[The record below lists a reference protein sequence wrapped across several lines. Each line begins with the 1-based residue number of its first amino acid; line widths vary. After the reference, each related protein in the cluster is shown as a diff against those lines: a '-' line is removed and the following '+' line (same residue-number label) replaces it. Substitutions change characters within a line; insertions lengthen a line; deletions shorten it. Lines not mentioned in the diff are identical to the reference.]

1 MAIRLNMFRLQ
12 KWLLISL
19 ALLGAPM
26 TASAQTALIFER
38 AEIRI
43 DAPAPSEADKDPK
56 PQHPMLKYNVE
67 LRAEDALRLEYIHAL
82 NLLTA
87 DTGVLITF
95 ASPGAVP
102 LPVMK
107 VYTPVDALFVA
118 ENGTVVQILPNVT
131 LGEITQNLTARLP
144 VKAFLFLKAGEA
156 ARRGIHPRD
165 VVTGS
170 MFTPAPPMQE

>member
-1 MAIRLNMFRLQ
+1 MEFRYRKNRWGLQVKCWPCLRLQVAVPPKRGFALAIRLNMFRLQ

-95 ASPGAVP
+95 ASPGVVP
-102 LPVMK
+102 LPVM
-107 VYTPVDALFVA
+107 TTQRMSRSAFTWSITCWNPCSSSGAMAL
-118 ENGTVVQILPNVT
+118 
-131 LGEITQNLTARLP
+131 R
-144 VKAFLFLKAGEA
+144 
-156 ARRGIHPRD
+156 
-165 VVTGS
+165 
-170 MFTPAPPMQE
+170 